1 MEHYVSIRNAG
12 IAVFSVL
19 VAACATVNVNLPPIT
34 EAPTGERHDGKIV
47 WRDLLTNTPDET
59 RRFYGE
65 LFGWEFEKPGID
77 IGIGGAGTYTL
88 IRHKGR
94 LIGGI
99 VDTVALGKSD
109 NISQWVTTM
118 AVTDI
123 EAAVDRVVSAGGI
136 VMSPP
141 ESIGSRGRM
150 ALVED
155 PTGAL
160 FAMLQTSE
168 GDPPDHEPDHNGWLW
183 DELWT
188 NDVGKATDFY
198 REVVGF
204 QHTDHDIDDS
214 DNDYRVLKMN
224 DTPRAGV
231 LPNPFEGERPVWV
244 NYLRVEDPSAITARV
259 ESLGGKILVE
269 SQERPIGGEVAFIAG
284 PSGAGVALQTWP
296 LN

>member
-12 IAVFSVL
+12 IALISVL

-34 EAPTGERHDGKIV
+34 EAPTGERHDGKVV

-65 LFGWEFEKPGID
+65 LFGWEFEKPGIN
-77 IGIGGAGTYTL
+77 IGVGGAGTYTL

-123 EAAVDRVVSAGGI
+123 ETAVDRVVDAGGI